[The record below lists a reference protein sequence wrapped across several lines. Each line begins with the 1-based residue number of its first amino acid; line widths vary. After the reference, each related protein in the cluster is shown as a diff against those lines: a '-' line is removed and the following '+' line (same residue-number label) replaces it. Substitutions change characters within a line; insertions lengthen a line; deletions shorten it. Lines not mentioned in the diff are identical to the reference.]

1 MSEAEQRKQQIKAH
15 LESRGVPAVGIQAMM
30 ANIGVE
36 TGYTYDYTTEQKGER
51 SDPARGLFQFDPRGK
66 GLTKPY
72 VAYLEERGVGD
83 SMEAQLDFMVESIT
97 GRYAAGRDYMG
108 AGNAKRIEEAF
119 KGKDVVAATRM
130 FSEKVLRPG
139 KPHLDRRVAE
149 AKKLESL
156 FGQR

>member
-1 MSEAEQRKQQIKAH
+1 MSKNAEAIKSH
-15 LESRGVPAVGIQAMM
+15 LESRGIPATGIQAMM

-36 TGYTYDYTTEQKGER
+36 TGYTYDYQTEQKGER

-72 VAYLEERGVGD
+72 GEYLKETEQGD
-83 SMEAQLDFMVESIT
+83 SMEAQLDFMVSSIT
-97 GRYAAGRDYMG
+97 GDYKPG
-108 AGNAKRIEEAF
+108 LEYIGHGNAKKVREAF
-119 KGKDVVAATRM
+119 ESGDVVEAVKV

-156 FGQR
+156 FGVR

>member
-1 MSEAEQRKQQIKAH
+1 MSENIEAIKAH
-15 LESRGVPAVGIQAMM
+15 LEGRGVPAAGVTAMM

-51 SDPARGLFQFDPRGK
+51 TDPARGLFQFDPRGK

-72 VAYLEERGVGD
+72 AEYLQEEGRED
-83 SMEAQLDFMVESIT
+83 SMESQLDFMVDSIT
-97 GRYAAGRDYMG
+97 GEYKAGLEYIG
-108 AGNAKRIEEAF
+108 HGNAKKIREAF
-119 KGKDVVAATRM
+119 GDGDVVVATKI

-149 AKKLESL
+149 AAKLEKL
-156 FGQR
+156 FGVR

>member
-1 MSEAEQRKQQIKAH
+1 MSENIQAIKAH
-15 LESRGVPAVGIQAMM
+15 LEGRGVPSVGIQAMM

-51 SDPARGLFQFDPRGK
+51 SDPARGLFQFDPRGL

-72 VAYLEERGVGD
+72 VDYLKETEQGD
-83 SMEAQLDFMVESIT
+83 SMEAQLDFMVDSLT
-97 GRYAAGRDYMG
+97 GKYEKGRDYIG
-108 AGNAKRIEEAF
+108 YGNVQRIKKAF
-119 KGKDVVAATRM
+119 ESGDVVEATKL

-156 FGQR
+156 FGER

>member
-1 MSEAEQRKQQIKAH
+1 MSENIQAIKAH
-15 LESRGVPAVGIQAMM
+15 LESKGVPAVGIQAML

-72 VAYLEERGVGD
+72 GDYLRQEERED
-83 SMEAQLDFMVESIT
+83 SMEAQLDFMVDSIT
-97 GRYAAGRDYMG
+97 GRYKAGQEYIG
-108 AGNAKRIEEAF
+108 AGNAARIAEAF
-119 KGKDVVAATRM
+119 KGGDVVEATKL
-130 FSEKVLRPG
+130 FSEKILRPG
-139 KPHLDRRVAE
+139 KPHLDRRIAE

-156 FGQR
+156 FGKR

>member
-1 MSEAEQRKQQIKAH
+1 MSENIQAIKAH
-15 LESRGVPAVGIQAMM
+15 LESKGVPPTGVTAMM

-72 VAYLEERGVGD
+72 VEYLKEKGIGD
-83 SMEAQLDFMVESIT
+83 SMESQLDFMVDSIT
-97 GRYAAGRDYMG
+97 GKHKAGLEYIG
-108 AGNAKRIEEAF
+108 HGNAKKVREAF
-119 KGKDVVAATRM
+119 VGGDVVGAIKI

-149 AKKLESL
+149 AAKLEKL
-156 FGQR
+156 FGVR